1 MGGSTQSEQAGDG
14 PELAGVVRRNIQ
26 ALLEVRKRLERR
38 KSRQEAI
45 ADAITRFTGSM
56 TFVYLHAAIF
66 GGWILVNTGVVPGVR
81 PFDPFPFVMLA
92 MIASV
97 EAIFLSTFVLISQ
110 NRMAAL
116 ADKRADL
123 DLQINLLSEHE
134 ITRLIELVD
143 AIADHLGVQFD
154 GRAILSDVSFDI
166 REGEMFLLP
175 PRIPHSPQRPAG
187 TVGLVLERRR
197 NPGEI
202 DKLLWFCDHCG
213 APLHEAGFPL
223 KDIGTQIK
231 EAIGSGPYVF
241 KKDEY
246 KPGVQSIYLKNTKYV
261 PRSEPPSGLAG
272 GKKVFVD
279 RIEWLALKDA
289 QTQLNALLAGE
300 IDMIEQPA
308 FEQYPQL
315 RKDNRVSIVDTGTV
329 NYQYV
334 MRFNHL
340 VPPFNNPKVREA
352 AMWAMNQEA
361 FLRAQVGPENEGMF
375 YTCPSMYP
383 CGTPLASP
391 KGSDFMVKG
400 NMAKAQQLLKD
411 SGYDGKPIV
420 VMRPTDLQSIH
431 KLPLV
436 ATQLLRQAGFK
447 VDLITM
453 DWGSLVARR
462 SKKDPADQG
471 GWNIFLTAW
480 VGADI
485 MNPLT
490 SAPLGGNGEKGWA
503 GWATDAELEKLR
515 DQYARA
521 TTEADKK
528 RIAEAVQVRA
538 TQVGTHA
545 ILGEYKNPAAVRKNI
560 SGVLKTAGSAYWNI
574 QKN

>member
-1 MGGSTQSEQAGDG
+1 MKHSKSLRVLVAALF
-14 PELAGVVRRNIQ
+14 LALPASSAFAQQKVLKVAPHAFPANLDPINVT
-26 ALLEVRKRLERR
+26 AY
-38 KSRQEAI
+38 
-45 ADAITRFTGSM
+45 ITRNHGYMVYDTLFATDEKGAIKPQMVERYDVSADKKVYTFTLRNGLEFHDGKPVTGEDCVASIKRWGARDTFGQKLM
-56 TFVYLHAAIF
+56 TFVDKMDAPDAKTFRMTLKEPTGIVLDALGKPSSNPAFIMPARVAA
-66 GGWILVNTGVVPGVR
+66 T
-81 PFDPFPFVMLA
+81 DPFKV
-92 MIASV
+92 
-97 EAIFLSTFVLISQ
+97 
-110 NRMAAL
+110 
-116 ADKRADL
+116 
-123 DLQINLLSEHE
+123 
-134 ITRLIELVD
+134 
-143 AIADHLGVQFD
+143 
-154 GRAILSDVSFDI
+154 
-166 REGEMFLLP
+166 
-175 PRIPHSPQRPAG
+175 
-187 TVGLVLERRR
+187 
-197 NPGEI
+197 I
-202 DKLLWFCDHCG
+202 DDY
-213 APLHEAGFPL
+213 
-223 KDIGTQIK
+223 T
-231 EAIGSGPYVF
+231 GSGPYIF

-246 KPGVQSIYLKNTKYV
+246 KAGVQSIYLKNTKYV

-272 GKKVFVD
+272 GKKVYVD
-279 RIEWLALKDA
+279 RVEWLALKDA

-315 RKDNRVSIVDTGTV
+315 RKDPRVNVVDVSTV

-352 AMWAMNQEA
+352 AMWAMNQES

-375 YTCPSMYP
+375 FTCPSMYP

-391 KGSDFMVKG
+391 KGSEFMVKG
-400 NMAKAQQLLKD
+400 NMAKAQELLKA
-411 SGYDGKPIV
+411 SGYDGKPLV

-462 SKKDPADQG
+462 SKKDPVEQG

-490 SAPLGGNGEKGWA
+490 SAPLGAQGEKGWA
-503 GWATDAELEKLR
+503 GWASDATLEKLR
-515 DQYARA
+515 DDYARA
-521 TTEADKK
+521 GTDADKK

-538 TQVGTHA
+538 TEVGTHA
-545 ILGEYKNPAAVRKNI
+545 ILGEYKNPAAARKNI
-560 SGVLKTAGSAYWNI
+560 SGVLRTAGSAYWNI

>member
-1 MGGSTQSEQAGDG
+1 MKISRVATAVV
-14 PELAGVVRRNIQ
+14 LAVTG
-26 ALLEVRKRLERR
+26 ALTALSSAPALAQQKVLKVAPHAFPANLDPFNVT
-38 KSRQEAI
+38 AY
-45 ADAITRFTGSM
+45 ITRNHGYMVYDTLFATDEKGAIKPQMVDKYDVSADKKVYTFTLRSGLEFHDGKPVTGEDVVASIKRWGARDTFGQKLM
-56 TFVYLHAAIF
+56 TFVDKMDAPDAKTFRMTLKEPTGIVLDALGKPSSNPAFIMPARVAA
-66 GGWILVNTGVVPGVR
+66 T
-81 PFDPFPFVMLA
+81 DPFKV
-92 MIASV
+92 
-97 EAIFLSTFVLISQ
+97 
-110 NRMAAL
+110 
-116 ADKRADL
+116 
-123 DLQINLLSEHE
+123 
-134 ITRLIELVD
+134 
-143 AIADHLGVQFD
+143 
-154 GRAILSDVSFDI
+154 
-166 REGEMFLLP
+166 
-175 PRIPHSPQRPAG
+175 
-187 TVGLVLERRR
+187 
-197 NPGEI
+197 I
-202 DKLLWFCDHCG
+202 DDY
-213 APLHEAGFPL
+213 
-223 KDIGTQIK
+223 
-231 EAIGSGPYVF
+231 IGSGPYVF

-272 GKKVFVD
+272 GKKVYVD
-279 RIEWLALKDA
+279 RVEWLALKDA

-315 RKDNRVSIVDTGTV
+315 RKDNRVNIVDTGTV

-375 YTCPSMYP
+375 FTCPSMYP

-391 KGSDFMVKG
+391 KGSEFMVKG
-400 NMAKAQQLLKD
+400 NMAKAQELLKA

-462 SKKDPADQG
+462 SKKEPVEQG

-490 SAPLGGNGEKGWA
+490 SAPLGGQGEKGWA
-503 GWATDAELEKLR
+503 GWASDATLEKLR
-515 DQYARA
+515 DDYARA
-521 TTEADKK
+521 GTEADKK
-528 RIAEAVQVRA
+528 RLAEEVQVRA

-560 SGVLKTAGSAYWNI
+560 TGVLKTAGSAYWNI

>member
-1 MGGSTQSEQAGDG
+1 MKFVK
-14 PELAGVVRRNIQ
+14 LAAAVLLACAA
-26 ALLEVRKRLERR
+26 ALPAAAQQKVLKVAPHAFPANLDPFNVT
-38 KSRQEAI
+38 AY
-45 ADAITRFTGSM
+45 ITRNHGYMVYDTLFATDEKGAIKPQMVDKWTVSPDGKTYTFTLRDKLEFHDGKPVTGEDCVASIKRWGARDGFGQKLM
-56 TFVYLHAAIF
+56 TFVDKMDAPDAKTFRMTLKEPTGIVLEALGKPSSNPAFVMPARVAA
-66 GGWILVNTGVVPGVR
+66 T
-81 PFDPFPFVMLA
+81 DPFKV
-92 MIASV
+92 
-97 EAIFLSTFVLISQ
+97 
-110 NRMAAL
+110 
-116 ADKRADL
+116 
-123 DLQINLLSEHE
+123 
-134 ITRLIELVD
+134 
-143 AIADHLGVQFD
+143 
-154 GRAILSDVSFDI
+154 
-166 REGEMFLLP
+166 
-175 PRIPHSPQRPAG
+175 
-187 TVGLVLERRR
+187 
-197 NPGEI
+197 I
-202 DKLLWFCDHCG
+202 DDY
-213 APLHEAGFPL
+213 
-223 KDIGTQIK
+223 T
-231 EAIGSGPYVF
+231 GSGPYVF

-272 GKKVFVD
+272 GKKVYVD
-279 RIEWLALKDA
+279 RVEWLALKDA

-315 RKDNRVSIVDTGTV
+315 RKDPRVNVVDVSTV

-340 VPPFNNPKVREA
+340 VPPFNNVKVREA

-375 YTCPSMYP
+375 STCPSMYP
-383 CGTPLASP
+383 CGTPLATP
-391 KGSDFMVKG
+391 KGSEFMVKG
-400 NMAKAQQLLKD
+400 NMVKAQQLLKE
-411 SGYDGKPIV
+411 SGYDGKPILI
-420 VMRPTDLQSIH
+420 MRPTDLQSIH

-447 VDLITM
+447 VDLVTM

-462 SKKDPADQG
+462 SKKDPVEQG

-490 SAPLGGNGEKGWA
+490 AAPLGGNGEKGWA
-503 GWATDAELEKLR
+503 GWATDAQLETLR
-515 DQYARA
+515 EQYSRA
-521 TTEADKK
+521 TTDADKK

-545 ILGEYKNPAAVRKNI
+545 ILGEYKNPAATRKNI

>member
-1 MGGSTQSEQAGDG
+1 MKIAKLVTAVA
-14 PELAGVVRRNIQ
+14 LASAAVLAVTP
-26 ALLEVRKRLERR
+26 ALAQQKVLKVAPHAFPANLDPFNVT
-38 KSRQEAI
+38 AY
-45 ADAITRFTGSM
+45 ITRNHGYMVYDTLFATDEKGAIKPQMVDKWVVSPDGKTYTFTLRDKLEFHDGKPVTGEDCVASIKRWGARDTFGQKLM
-56 TFVYLHAAIF
+56 TFVDRMEAVDAKTFRILLKEPTGIVLDALGKPSSNPAFIMPARVAA
-66 GGWILVNTGVVPGVR
+66 T
-81 PFDPFPFVMLA
+81 DPFKV
-92 MIASV
+92 
-97 EAIFLSTFVLISQ
+97 
-110 NRMAAL
+110 
-116 ADKRADL
+116 
-123 DLQINLLSEHE
+123 
-134 ITRLIELVD
+134 
-143 AIADHLGVQFD
+143 
-154 GRAILSDVSFDI
+154 
-166 REGEMFLLP
+166 
-175 PRIPHSPQRPAG
+175 
-187 TVGLVLERRR
+187 
-197 NPGEI
+197 I
-202 DKLLWFCDHCG
+202 DDY
-213 APLHEAGFPL
+213 
-223 KDIGTQIK
+223 T
-231 EAIGSGPYVF
+231 GSGPYVF

-279 RIEWLALKDA
+279 RVEWLALKDA

-352 AMWAMNQEA
+352 ALWAMNQEA

-375 YTCPSMYP
+375 FTCPSMYP

-400 NMAKAQQLLKD
+400 NMAKAQQLLKE

-503 GWATDAELEKLR
+503 GWASDAELEKLR

-528 RIAEAVQVRA
+528 RIAEQVQVRA

-545 ILGEYKNPAAVRKNI
+545 ILGEYKNPAAVRKNVT
-560 SGVLKTAGSAYWNI
+560 GVLKTAGSAYWNI

>member
-1 MGGSTQSEQAGDG
+1 MKITKLVGAVAFAVSAFV
-14 PELAGVVRRNIQ
+14 LALPASAQQKVLKVAPHAFPANLDPFNVT
-26 ALLEVRKRLERR
+26 AY
-38 KSRQEAI
+38 
-45 ADAITRFTGSM
+45 ITRNHGYMVYDTLFATDEKGAIKPQMVDKYVVSPDKKTYTFTLRDKLEFHDGKPVTGEDVIASLKRWGARDTFGQKLM
-56 TFVYLHAAIF
+56 TFVDKMDAPDAKTFRMMLKEPTGILLDALGKPSSNPAFIMPARVAA
-66 GGWILVNTGVVPGVR
+66 T
-81 PFDPFPFVMLA
+81 DPFKV
-92 MIASV
+92 
-97 EAIFLSTFVLISQ
+97 
-110 NRMAAL
+110 
-116 ADKRADL
+116 
-123 DLQINLLSEHE
+123 
-134 ITRLIELVD
+134 
-143 AIADHLGVQFD
+143 
-154 GRAILSDVSFDI
+154 
-166 REGEMFLLP
+166 
-175 PRIPHSPQRPAG
+175 
-187 TVGLVLERRR
+187 
-197 NPGEI
+197 I
-202 DKLLWFCDHCG
+202 DDY
-213 APLHEAGFPL
+213 
-223 KDIGTQIK
+223 T
-231 EAIGSGPYVF
+231 GSGPYVF

-261 PRSEPPSGLAG
+261 PRTEAPSGLAG

-279 RIEWLALKDA
+279 RVEWLALKDA

-315 RKDNRVSIVDTGTV
+315 RKDNRVNVVDTGTV

-375 YTCPSMYP
+375 FTCPSVYP

-391 KGSDFMVKG
+391 KGSEFMVKG
-400 NMAKAQQLLKD
+400 NMAKAQELLKA

-420 VMRPTDLQSIH
+420 LMRPTDLQSIH

-436 ATQLLRQAGFK
+436 ANQLLKQAGFK
-447 VDLITM
+447 VELITM

-462 SKKDPADQG
+462 AKKDPADQG

-490 SAPLGGNGEKGWA
+490 SAPLGGQGEKGWA
-503 GWATDAELEKLR
+503 GWAADSQLEKLR
-515 DQYARA
+515 DDYARA
-521 TTEADKK
+521 DGDTEKK
-528 RIAEAVQVRA
+528 RLAEAVQIRA
-538 TQVGTHA
+538 MEVGTHA
-545 ILGEYKNPAAVRKNI
+545 ILGEYKNPAAVRKNVT
-560 SGVLKTAGSAYWNI
+560 GVLKTAGSAYWNI